1 MRTNRSWNWLA
12 AGALLAIV
20 AGCGVS
26 LYPTPKPIVTGSN
39 PAAADHSV
47 QRPTFQTS
55 LNSGEPSNL
64 SRAAVPA
71 ATMHVM
77 RPVAPEIR
85 PFEQWTEQE
94 AAADALGRIGA
105 QAIPYLQ
112 QALRSPDA
120 HVKKQA
126 AEVLARMGSD
136 AKPAVNDLIPLL
148 DDPDLEVRK
157 VAVRTLGRIGPDAAA
172 AIPALMRSLVQEEPL
187 PPGAGPVAPAAH
199 QEPVHPVPAQHEP
212 LPLPQALPHA
222 PADPAASAPAP
233 SAPVAPLIP
242 YPTPEPRRLP

>member
-1 MRTNRSWNWLA
+1 
-12 AGALLAIV
+12 
-20 AGCGVS
+20 
-26 LYPTPKPIVTGSN
+26 
-39 PAAADHSV
+39 
-47 QRPTFQTS
+47 
-55 LNSGEPSNL
+55 
-64 SRAAVPA
+64 
-71 ATMHVM
+71 M

-187 PPGAGPVAPAAH
+187 PPGGPIAPAAH
-199 QEPVHPVPAQHEP
+199 QEPAHQELLPVPQAVPHE
-212 LPLPQALPHA
+212 
-222 PADPAASAPAP
+222 SATP
-233 SAPVAPLIP
+233 SAPLVPF
-242 YPTPEPRRLP
+242 PTPEPRRLP